1 MVMASLGSSWCN
13 HLFTTV
19 VLEDQNQ
26 PHEPSLHCWVSWLIA
41 TVVPCSNASG
51 QTRGYFPKP
60 GPDDTVQ
67 NVSLIQLI
75 VLPEKFDG
83 KPVRFIGFLRIEF
96 EGDAIYLHREDFD
109 HGISNNGVWIHIPA
123 DMTKHQKDEVNMHYV
138 ICAGV
143 FKASDRG
150 HMGMFS
156 GAIASVRRLESWS
169 VPSPVR

>member
-1 MVMASLGSSWCN
+1 MSDNACLQQLSWKIKIN
-13 HLFTTV
+13 HMNRPFIAGFL
-19 VLEDQNQ
+19 
-26 PHEPSLHCWVSWLIA
+26 WLIA

-67 NVSLIQLI
+67 DVSLIQLI
-75 VLPEKFDG
+75 VQPEKFDG